1 MNKENPQSMI
11 PQLSIP
17 TLFFPGGV
25 YHHTITSEVD
35 IATIEQ
41 ATEKIIFARYFDP
54 HLAPKGLSVGTV
66 MKITR
71 AGRTQDNTM
80 QVILTG
86 LHRAT
91 LESSEPRGAITM
103 VSYKRV
109 PALSEIL
116 PETERELRTIR
127 ALAREY
133 IQVQGKS
140 PGDILAKINQSS
152 YPNKL
157 IDTIAS
163 NFPFETKEQVKLLT
177 EVDASQRIKHTIEI
191 LTMEIE
197 YVKLR
202 VSIEGEVHRRLREG
216 QKEYFLQEQIKEI
229 HRELGQEDEED
240 EILKFQETIE
250 NKTSKKEVVQKVKK
264 ESNRLKKLPPLSP
277 ESGVIRSYLEWIVG
291 LPWKKESKDTF
302 EINRAREIL
311 DRDHYDMK
319 KVKERILDFIAV
331 KKFNPKAQGAILCFV
346 GPPGTGKTSLGK
358 SIAEALNKKFLRIS
372 LGGVRDEAEIR
383 GHRRTYLGALPGKII
398 QAISKCGTSNPVF
411 LLDEIDKLGS
421 DFRGDPSSA
430 LLEVLDPEQNS
441 TFTDHYLEVP
451 YDLSKVLFIATA
463 NSLHTI
469 PAPLLDRMEVIEI
482 PGYSRNEKFQIAK
495 RFLIP
500 KQVHQLGMEKSTP
513 TFSDE
518 AIDNII
524 NLYTRESGVRQLER
538 EIGSTLRK
546 AGRNFLENHS
556 IKEQEQYPIA
566 ITEEEI
572 KKYLGV
578 PKYKD
583 SSVMVNGV
591 PGVAHGLAWTEVGGK
606 VLRIETTLIPG
617 KEPLLLTGNL
627 GTVMQESAKIA
638 LSYIKARSKEFSID
652 PTIFDE
658 MTIHIHV
665 PQGAVPKDGPSAGI
679 SITMALLSI
688 LTGKPLLPRTA
699 MTGEITLT
707 GEVTAIGGVKEKLL
721 AAHRNGMTGVLLP
734 QDNEPEV
741 TDEIPEEIQKDLTIH
756 YVSRLQ
762 EAIDIL
768 FKEN

>member
-1 MNKENPQSMI
+1 M
-11 PQLSIP
+11 
-17 TLFFPGGV
+17 
-25 YHHTITSEVD
+25 YHHTLGREID

-41 ATEKIIFARYFDP
+41 AKDKLVFSRYF
-54 HLAPKGLSVGTV
+54 HESLAPKGLTIGTV
-66 MKITR
+66 MKITH
-71 AGRTQDNTM
+71 AIRTPDNT
-80 QVILTG
+80 VKVTLTG

-91 LESSEPRGAITM
+91 IERTEHLGGITLIA
-103 VSYKRV
+103 YKRV

-116 PETERELRTIR
+116 PETDRELRTIR

-133 IQVQGKS
+133 IQMQGKA
-140 PGDILAKINQSS
+140 PADVLAKINQSS

-157 IDTIAS
+157 IDTIAA
-163 NFPFETKEQVKLLT
+163 NFPIEEKDQVALLIET
-177 EVDASQRIKHTIEI
+177 DASKRIKLIIET

-197 YVKLR
+197 YIKLR
-202 VSIEGEVHRRLREG
+202 ASIEGEVHRRLREG

-240 EILKFQETIE
+240 EILKFQETIV
-250 NKTSKKEVVQKVKK
+250 KKKAKKEVVEKVKR

-277 ESGVIRSYLEWIVG
+277 ESGVIRNYLEWLVG

-302 EINRAREIL
+302 ELNRAKEIL

-319 KVKERILDFIAV
+319 RVKERILDFIAV

-441 TFTDHYLEVP
+441 SFTDHYLEVP

-469 PAPLLDRMEVIEI
+469 PAPLLDRMEIIEI

-500 KQVHQLGMEKSTP
+500 KQVRQLGMEKSNP
-513 TFSDE
+513 SFSDE

-556 IKEQEQYPIA
+556 MKEQEEFPIT
-566 ITEEEI
+566 ITDKEV
-572 KKYLGV
+572 KAYLGV

-591 PGVAHGLAWTEVGGK
+591 PGIAHGLAWTEVGGK

-617 KEPLLLTGNL
+617 KESLLLTGNL

-638 LSYIKARSKEFSID
+638 LSYIKARNKEFSID
-652 PTIFDE
+652 PTLFE
-658 MTIHIHV
+658 ETTIHIHV

-679 SITMALLSI
+679 SMTMALLSL
-688 LTGKPLLPRTA
+688 LTNKPLRPKTA

-721 AAHRNGMTGVLLP
+721 AAHRNGMTDVLLP
-734 QDNEPEV
+734 KDNEPEV
-741 TDEIPEEIQKDLTIH
+741 AEEIPEEIQESLTIH
-756 YVSRLQ
+756 YVSHLQ
-762 EAIDIL
+762 DAVEIL
-768 FKEN
+768 L